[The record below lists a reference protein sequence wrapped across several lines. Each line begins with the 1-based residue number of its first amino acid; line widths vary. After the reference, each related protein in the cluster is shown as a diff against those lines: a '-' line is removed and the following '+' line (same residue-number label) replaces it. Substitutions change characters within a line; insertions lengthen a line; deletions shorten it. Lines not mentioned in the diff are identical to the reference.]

1 MTMKTETEIRAKFK
15 SLMERSDEILAQLP
29 QGDTDKRSQLLEEQ
43 AKILAEAKALLWVVY

>member
-1 MTMKTETEIRAKFK
+1 MKTETEIRAKFK